1 MSRDTQFMAYPDAD
15 PLLLSPLDSRWS
27 RAVNPAVTAVYSRMR
42 NEAPIAEK
50 AKRALAT
57 VVTGETDPVVK
68 IGKKYC

>member
-1 MSRDTQFMAYPDAD
+1 MSRDSQFMAYPDD
-15 PLLLSPLDSRWS
+15 PLLLDSRWS
-27 RAVNPAVTAVYSRMR
+27 HTRAVNPAVTAVYSRKR